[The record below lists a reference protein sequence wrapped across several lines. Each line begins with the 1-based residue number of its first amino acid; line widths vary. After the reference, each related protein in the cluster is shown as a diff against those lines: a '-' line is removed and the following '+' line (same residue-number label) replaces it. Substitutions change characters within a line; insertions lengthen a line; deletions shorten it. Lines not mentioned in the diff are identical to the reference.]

1 MSFIKTFTISDMS
14 NTEKESIH
22 GVYYLKKINK
32 KNGRKSKNIKIIVIL
47 IVKSLKIKM
56 KKLW

>member
-32 KNGRKSKNIKIIVIL
+32 KKRQ
-47 IVKSLKIKM
+47 KIKEH
-56 KKLW
+56 